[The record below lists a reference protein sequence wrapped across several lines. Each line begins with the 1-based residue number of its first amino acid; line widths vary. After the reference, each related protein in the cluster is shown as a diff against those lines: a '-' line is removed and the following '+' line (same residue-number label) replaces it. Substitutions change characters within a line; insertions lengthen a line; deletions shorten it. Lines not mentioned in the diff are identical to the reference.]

1 MALLHLVADED
12 DPRRIVGELL
22 DSLPPGSHVALSHA
36 TGDFDPET
44 WERVV
49 EVYRKGGT
57 SAQVRSRAEFTSFF
71 EGLELVAPGIAL
83 AALWHPE
90 PEEQD
95 GQTDEI
101 PLYVGVARKP

>member
-1 MALLHLVADED
+1 M
-12 DPRRIVGELL
+12 
-22 DSLPPGSHVALSHA
+22 ALSHA

-57 SAQVRSRAEFTSFF
+57 AAQVRSRAEFTGFF
-71 EGLELVAPGIAL
+71 EGLGLVAPGIAL
-83 AALWHPE
+83 AAHWHPE
-90 PEEQD
+90 PEEQHSRA
-95 GQTDEI
+95 DEI